1 MQRVLSLA
9 RRPAL
14 PVSLR
19 FFLSAAVFALAAALV
34 LAWHAGTVLQSRW
47 MPALLACTHLMVLG
61 ALTMTMAGA
70 LLQIVP
76 VLFDVELAF
85 ANDSAAGIHL
95 LLTTGTLL
103 LAGAFFQTKLFAP
116 AVALLLL
123 AVAWL
128 LAVLLAS
135 LWQAQ
140 GGKAAAILAGIKGAL
155 ACLLVTV
162 VLGGAMAAALVLAL
176 PLDLPA
182 LADLHAMWGLGGWV
196 GMLLVAI
203 SFQVLPMFQVTPL
216 YPAWFERALLVAIAL
231 GLLSARQGWLLC
243 AYGLFSVATLVLLAR
258 RKRPALQAT
267 TGFWLL
273 SMLCMLAAA
282 LLQAVPAALPPAS
295 RVLLLGMLLVYGVG
309 WTAIS
314 GMLYQILPFLLW
326 LHWQEQG
333 LPKPVRSIGLV
344 MPERHTVG
352 HLACHTLA
360 LLLLA
365 ASTVW
370 PLLTRSA
377 ALAACAAALYLIRN
391 MLHALALQQQVARQ
405 GGAFRAGS

>member
-1 MQRVLSLA
+1 MMQRVLSLD

-19 FFLSAAVFALAAALV
+19 FFLTAAVFALAAALL
-34 LAWHAGTVLQSRW
+34 LAWHASAALQSRW

-85 ANDSAAGIHL
+85 AADSAVAIHL
-95 LLTTGTLL
+95 LLVIGTLL
-103 LAGAFFQTKLFAP
+103 LAGAFFQPKLFALAMAP
-116 AVALLLL
+116 LLL

-128 LAVLLAS
+128 LAVLAAS
-135 LWQAQ
+135 LWRAH
-140 GGKAAAILAGIKGAL
+140 GDRAAAVLAGIKGAL

-162 VLGGAMAAALVLAL
+162 VLGGAMAAALMLAL

-182 LADLHAMWGLGGWV
+182 LADRHAMWGLGGWV

-216 YPAWFERALLVAIAL
+216 YPAWLERTVLVAIAV
-231 GLLSARQGWLLC
+231 GLLSGWHGWLLC
-243 AYGLFSVATLVLLAR
+243 AYGLFSVATLALLAR
-258 RKRPALQAT
+258 RKRPPQAT
-267 TGFWLL
+267 TGFWIL

-282 LLQAVPAALPPAS
+282 LVQAVPAALPPDTC
-295 RVLLLGMLLVYGVG
+295 VLMLGMLLVYGVG

-326 LHWQEQG
+326 LHWQERG
-333 LPKPVRSIGLV
+333 LPKPVRSIALV
-344 MPERHTVG
+344 MPERHAAG

-360 LLLLA
+360 LLLLI
-365 ASTVW
+365 ASAMW
-370 PLLTRSA
+370 PALTRSA
-377 ALAACAAALYLIRN
+377 ALAACMGALYLLRN
-391 MLHALALQQQVARQ
+391 MLHALALQR
-405 GGAFRAGS
+405 